1 MIGNLIIYPLFNLNI
16 QFLVAPMNLKTPH
29 SLSQAEKS
37 VVLQKITT
45 YLKAQPEIVAALLF
59 GSFDKEQF
67 RDIDIGLVLDISYI
81 SPRYYEQRLERE
93 LSNLIHY
100 PMDIRILNTA
110 PKRFVYQV
118 LKKQNVIL
126 CKNHNAF
133 ASFESRILQE
143 YLDYSYYLN
152 RYRREVLGIS

>member
-1 MIGNLIIYPLFNLNI
+1 MDLT
-16 QFLVAPMNLKTPH
+16 TPH
-29 SLSQAEKS
+29 SLSLAEKE
-37 VVLQKITT
+37 VVLLKITG
-45 YLKAQPEIVAALLF
+45 YLKNQPEIIAALLF
-59 GSFDKEQF
+59 GSFDKDKF

-100 PMDIRILNTA
+100 PVDIRTLNTA
-110 PKRFVYQV
+110 PVRFVYQV
-118 LKKQNVIL
+118 LKEQNVIL
-126 CKNHNAF
+126 CTNQNAF

-143 YLDYSYYLN
+143 YFDYSYYLE